1 MKIGIWYDL
10 FFNHIFDTSYI
21 GVKNNK
27 YIKVDPKSEF
37 IAPTTFKNSAKKA
50 TQWFEN
56 SSKKLCKNSNN
67 SSVNPNSCPL
77 QKYGKGGADWPYPE
91 SETLCNATAYPLQ
104 YQWTTNLWIR
114 ESLYVTKEVLWT
126 FFEKWTT
133 FIVVKL
139 FVKKKPIF
147 LDHPSI
153 ISWTV

>member
-27 YIKVDPKSEF
+27 YVKVDPKSEF

-77 QKYGKGGADWPYPE
+77 QKYGKGGAGWADPTLILKPYVV
-91 SETLCNATAYPLQ
+91 PLP
-104 YQWTTNLWIR
+104 THFNTNELPTY
-114 ESLYVTKEVLWT
+114 ELGSLSMLQKKFYG
-126 FFEKWTT
+126 
-133 FIVVKL
+133 L
-139 FVKKKPIF
+139 FLKSGQ
-147 LDHPSI
+147 LL
-153 ISWTV
+153 